1 MITNNLKKR
10 IFTSLLLF
18 FLLLLIYN
26 FNFFLIY
33 SLIVLGVLSL
43 IEFYNSINKII
54 KSKLLILSMNS
65 IFSIFVSVFCYLFL
79 FFSFN
84 AQLKLIL
91 FIILLGC
98 IFSDIG
104 GYLFGKTFGG
114 PKLTKI
120 SPNKTIA
127 GSVGSLLISATTVFV
142 LFFIFFG
149 IYSLNILFVG
159 LITSLACQMGD
170 LFFSYL
176 KRKAKFKDFGKYL
189 PGHGGVL
196 DRLDGIFFG
205 VPSGL
210 LALAILN

>member
-18 FLLLLIYN
+18 FLFFLIYN
-26 FNFFLIY
+26 FNFLLIY

-43 IEFYNSINKII
+43 IEFYNAIDKII
-54 KSKLLILSMNS
+54 KSKLLTLSMNS

>member
-18 FLLLLIYN
+18 FLFFLIYN

-43 IEFYNSINKII
+43 IEFYNAINKII
-54 KSKLLILSMNS
+54 KSKLFTLSMNS

>member
-18 FLLLLIYN
+18 ILFFLIYN

-43 IEFYNSINKII
+43 LEFYNAIDKII
-54 KSKLLILSMNS
+54 KSKLLTLSMNS

-210 LALAILN
+210 LAFAILN

>member
-18 FLLLLIYN
+18 ILFFLIYN

-43 IEFYNSINKII
+43 LEFYNAIDKII
-54 KSKLLILSMNS
+54 KSKLLTLSMNS

-176 KRKAKFKDFGKYL
+176 KRKAKFKDFGKYF